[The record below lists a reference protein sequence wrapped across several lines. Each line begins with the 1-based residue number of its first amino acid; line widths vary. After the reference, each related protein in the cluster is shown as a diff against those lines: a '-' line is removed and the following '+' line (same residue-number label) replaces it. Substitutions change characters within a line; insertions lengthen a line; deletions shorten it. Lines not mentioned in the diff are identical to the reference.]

1 MYDGTDVCGALVG
14 RVRDMKRNKPDE
26 VQTLVHDY
34 YTRKESK
41 ANKQATNA

>member
-1 MYDGTDVCGALVG
+1 
-14 RVRDMKRNKPDE
+14 MKRNKPDE